1 MNLAALAL
9 ADLEEGPLL
18 GGADLVALGVDQE
31 DVGGLAGD
39 LAAQDEGRRPV
50 GARRDQG
57 VAVALCVVARLPA
70 DSSAK
75 TRSGAGRSRDGA
87 FQGAQLD
94 IYIVV

>member
-1 MNLAALAL
+1 MAFRRWRADLHRRHQVDVCAHRQLEHELAALAL

-18 GGADLVALGVDQE
+18 GCADLVALGVDQD

-57 VAVALCVVARLPA
+57 VAVALCAVAR
-70 DSSAK
+70 
-75 TRSGAGRSRDGA
+75 
-87 FQGAQLD
+87 
-94 IYIVV
+94 